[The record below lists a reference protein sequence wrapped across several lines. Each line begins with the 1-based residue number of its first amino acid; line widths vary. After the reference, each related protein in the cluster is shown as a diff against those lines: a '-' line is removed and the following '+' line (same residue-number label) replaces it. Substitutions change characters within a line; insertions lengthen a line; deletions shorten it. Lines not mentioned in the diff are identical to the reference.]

1 MRLVA
6 CAVALL
12 LFGQCQR
19 NEAPR
24 SSGPGVADAARPMA
38 APPVAAEPPP
48 PPPDDATDAGAPP
61 ASKGSWL
68 EGNIYRFRL
77 DDVRT
82 CTPPAPPAVA
92 RIGAVVRVTSKID
105 QLMVAARD
113 VKLESG
119 GVVLESAISPK
130 TSAAC
135 APLLA
140 PKSLRAGKSTDGVV
154 VFEIPPGFNLE
165 HRPVKVTYQPTRWG
179 GAKRVEALL
188 PAESLPR

>member
-1 MRLVA
+1 MRIVV
-6 CAVALL
+6 CALALL

-24 SSGPGVADAARPMA
+24 PSAPMPGAADAARPMA
-38 APPVAAEPPP
+38 EPPAGPSVADASPPP
-48 PPPDDATDAGAPP
+48 PDATDAGPPP
-61 ASKGSWL
+61 AAKGSWL

-82 CTPPAPPAVA
+82 CAPPGPPAVA
-92 RIGAVVRVTSKID
+92 RIGAVVRVNSKID
-105 QLMVAARD
+105 GLMVAPRD

-119 GVVLESAISPK
+119 GVILESAISPP

-135 APLLA
+135 APLLT

-154 VFEIPPGFNLE
+154 VFDIPPGFNPQR
-165 HRPVKVTYQPTRWG
+165 RPVKVT
-179 GAKRVEALL
+179 
-188 PAESLPR
+188 